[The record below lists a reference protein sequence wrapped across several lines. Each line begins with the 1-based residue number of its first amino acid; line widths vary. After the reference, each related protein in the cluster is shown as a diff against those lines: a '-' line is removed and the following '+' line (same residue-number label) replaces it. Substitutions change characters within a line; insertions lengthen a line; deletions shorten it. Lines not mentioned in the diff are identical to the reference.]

1 MNKLLLNEQLIH
13 FFNEDIGFGDRT
25 SEAIFADEKCEA
37 HFLAK
42 QDGIFAG
49 EDILKQGYK
58 LLGSDIILE
67 MNKKDG
73 DYVRAGEIIGRVK
86 GKTVDLLATERVLLN
101 LIQRMSGIATLT
113 AEAVKQLE
121 GTKTRICDTRKTTPG
136 LRMLEKHAVRCG
148 GGFNHR
154 FRLDDAILIKDNH
167 IARSGSISKAVRLV
181 REKTGHMIKI
191 EVEAETMEEVREAVE
206 AGANVIMFD
215 NCTPEEAAVWRRET
229 PDSVY
234 TELSGGI
241 ALDNLHEYANTG
253 VDFISAGALTHS
265 APALDISFNIEV
277 NGGTKNGKNQFV

>member
-148 GGFNHR
+148 GGLNHR